1 MNKKKVAIIFT
12 GGTISMTVDE
22 KVGAAIP
29 TLSGE
34 QIMSMVTNID
44 KVADIEVCNFAEI
57 PGPHMT
63 PERLIE
69 LKHYVNNLLEREDI
83 CGAVI
88 THGTDSLEETAYF
101 LDLTISSQ
109 KPVIV
114 TGAMRSSSELGYDGP
129 SNLSAAVCTAISD
142 KAVGKGVL
150 IVLNNEV
157 LLASEATKTDT
168 LALNTFKSLSKGPL
182 GLIDC
187 NELVLFKSTEERTII
202 DTDKVETKVA
212 LIKSG
217 IGMNDDFIKFA
228 ADSGYKGIIIEA
240 MGRGNVPPKM
250 YEGVKYAR
258 EKDIPVVIVSRCH
271 SGRVFDSYGYLGSGR
286 DLRNIGCIFGGE
298 LPGQKARIKLM
309 LALGKTDN
317 LDEIKDFFEKKR
329 RQASRKGSP
338 VSFLLSAAVIT
349 PAHRFLYCSTSGH
362 RPAGWPRSGAAHC
375 TRRQCLPK
383 AGAPGGWAPVPP
395 AQRSAPVG

>member
-12 GGTISMTVDE
+12 GGTISMSVDE

-250 YEGVKYAR
+250 YEGVEYAR
-258 EKDIPVVIVSRCH
+258 EKDIPVLIVSRCH

-309 LALGKTDN
+309 LALGKTNN
-317 LDEIKDFFEKKR
+317 LDEIKDFFEK
-329 RQASRKGSP
+329 G
-338 VSFLLSAAVIT
+338 I
-349 PAHRFLYCSTSGH
+349 YY
-362 RPAGWPRSGAAHC
+362 
-375 TRRQCLPK
+375 
-383 AGAPGGWAPVPP
+383 
-395 AQRSAPVG
+395 

>member
-1 MNKKKVAIIFT
+1 MKKKKVAIIFT

-22 KVGAAIP
+22 KIGAAIP

-34 QIMSMVTNID
+34 QIMSMVTNMD
-44 KVADIEVCNFAEI
+44 KVANIEVFNFAEI

-63 PERLIE
+63 PEKLIE
-69 LKHYVNNLLEREDI
+69 LKDYVNNLLNREDI
-83 CGAVI
+83 CGVVI

-129 SNLSAAVCTAISD
+129 SNLSASVCTAVSD
-142 KAVGKGVL
+142 KAIGKGVL

-157 LLASEATKTDT
+157 LLACEATKTDT
-168 LALNTFKSLSKGPL
+168 LALNTFKPLSKGPL

-187 NELVLFKSTEERTII
+187 NELVIFKNTEERTII
-202 DTDKVETKVA
+202 DTDKIETKVA
-212 LIKSG
+212 LFKSG
-217 IGMNDDFIKFA
+217 IGMDDEFIQFA
-228 ADSGYKGIIIEA
+228 ADSGYKGIVIEA
-240 MGRGNVPPKM
+240 MGRGNLPPKM

-258 EKDIPVVIVSRCH
+258 QKDIPVVIVSRCH

-286 DLRNIGCIFGGE
+286 DLRNLGCIFGGE

-309 LALGKTDN
+309 LALGKTNN
-317 LDEIKDFFEKKR
+317 LDEIKDFFEK
-329 RQASRKGSP
+329 G
-338 VSFLLSAAVIT
+338 I
-349 PAHRFLYCSTSGH
+349 YY
-362 RPAGWPRSGAAHC
+362 
-375 TRRQCLPK
+375 
-383 AGAPGGWAPVPP
+383 
-395 AQRSAPVG
+395 

>member
-1 MNKKKVAIIFT
+1 MNKKKVAIVFT

-22 KVGAAIP
+22 KIGAAIP

-34 QIMSMVTNID
+34 QIMSMVTNMD
-44 KVADIEVCNFAEI
+44 KVANIEVCNFAEI

-69 LKHYVNNLLEREDI
+69 LKHYVESLLEREDI

-129 SNLSAAVCTAISD
+129 SNLSASVCTAVSD
-142 KAVGKGVL
+142 KAIGKGVL

-168 LALNTFKSLSKGPL
+168 LALNTFKPLSKGPL

-187 NELVLFKSTEERTII
+187 NELVIFKNTEERTII
-202 DTDKVETKVA
+202 DTDKIETNVA
-212 LIKSG
+212 LFKSG
-217 IGMNDDFIKFA
+217 IGMDDEFIKFA

-240 MGRGNVPPKM
+240 MGRGNLPPKM

-258 EKDIPVVIVSRCH
+258 EKNIPVVIVSRCH

-309 LALGKTDN
+309 LALGKTNN
-317 LDEIKDFFEKKR
+317 LDEIKDFFEK
-329 RQASRKGSP
+329 G
-338 VSFLLSAAVIT
+338 I
-349 PAHRFLYCSTSGH
+349 YY
-362 RPAGWPRSGAAHC
+362 
-375 TRRQCLPK
+375 
-383 AGAPGGWAPVPP
+383 
-395 AQRSAPVG
+395 

>member
-114 TGAMRSSSELGYDGP
+114 TGAMRADGG
-129 SNLSAAVCTAISD
+129 SVRAAS
-142 KAVGKGVL
+142 
-150 IVLNNEV
+150 
-157 LLASEATKTDT
+157 
-168 LALNTFKSLSKGPL
+168 
-182 GLIDC
+182 
-187 NELVLFKSTEERTII
+187 
-202 DTDKVETKVA
+202 
-212 LIKSG
+212 
-217 IGMNDDFIKFA
+217 
-228 ADSGYKGIIIEA
+228 
-240 MGRGNVPPKM
+240 PPWTSP
-250 YEGVKYAR
+250 R
-258 EKDIPVVIVSRCH
+258 
-271 SGRVFDSYGYLGSGR
+271 
-286 DLRNIGCIFGGE
+286 
-298 LPGQKARIKLM
+298 
-309 LALGKTDN
+309 
-317 LDEIKDFFEKKR
+317 KR
-329 RQASRKGSP
+329 RRRRPMLVWLRRSPPRNLPPQVPKTLRKP
-338 VSFLLSAAVIT
+338 RKPRNPRLRL
-349 PAHRFLYCSTSGH
+349 PHLNRQWQLNQL
-362 RPAGWPRSGAAHC
+362 RSG
-375 TRRQCLPK
+375 QP
-383 AGAPGGWAPVPP
+383 
-395 AQRSAPVG
+395 